1 LEFCGIFD
9 WYFLFFVVCLVAEFS
24 FYATGLSAMISQAA
38 AVADEGPALAEVS
51 LLLSTAM
58 NY

>member
-1 LEFCGIFD
+1 M
-9 WYFLFFVVCLVAEFS
+9 VCLVAEFS